1 VRKHIIVRAALL
13 ACTLAA
19 AGCKQE
25 TEVPEPIRPVLSAV
39 VEPRPLSGSSAA
51 GIIEP
56 RFKSDLGFR
65 LVGRLISRPVNVG
78 DPVVERQVLGNVDPT
93 ALELAVRSAQA
104 DLSKAKAQLVNARAD
119 EARKRRLIVTDATSR
134 QSVDN
139 AEEVRAGAE
148 STVARAQAN
157 LTKAVEQLGYAQ
169 LKAEFAGVV
178 LAVNADIGQV
188 VSPGQNV
195 VTVARPDV
203 REAVVDVGPEFP
215 VPLQIGLPFRVSL
228 QLLPDVYAEGLIRE
242 IAPQADAMTRTRRV
256 RISLN
261 DPPPGFRLG
270 ATVTAKLSKGQTPV
284 MQVPASAVLTKDDA
298 TFVWVV
304 DPASSTVSLNKVEL
318 MTGERDLRV
327 TGGLAPGT
335 RIATVGIHSLKPGQ
349 KVRIAEDTNP

>member
-1 VRKHIIVRAALL
+1 VRKRVIARAALL
-13 ACTLAA
+13 ACTLAT
-19 AGCKQE
+19 AGCQQE
-25 TEVPEPIRPVLSAV
+25 AEVPDPVRPVISAV
-39 VEPRPLSGSSAA
+39 VEPSPLAGASAA

-65 LVGRLISRPVNVG
+65 VVGRLISRPVNVG
-78 DPVVERQVLGNVDPT
+78 DSVVVGQILGTLDST

-119 EARKRRLIVTDATSR
+119 EERKRRLVASDATSR

-139 AEEVRAGAE
+139 AEQLRAGAE
-148 STVARAQAN
+148 STMARAQGN

-178 LAVNADIGQV
+178 IAVAADVGQV

-215 VPLQIGLPFRVSL
+215 VPLQTDLPFRVSL
-228 QLLPDVYAEGLIRE
+228 QLLPDVTAEGLIRE
-242 IAPQADAMTRTRRV
+242 IAPQADAVTRTRRV

-261 DPPPGFRLG
+261 DPPPSFRLG
-270 ATVTAKLSKGQTPV
+270 ATVTAKLSEDQAPI
-284 MQVPASAVLTKDDA
+284 MRVPASAVLTKDGA
-298 TFVWVV
+298 SFVWVV
-304 DPASSTVSLNKVEL
+304 NPASSTVSLNKVEL
-318 MTGERDLRV
+318 ATGEQGARV
-327 TGGLAPGT
+327 TGGLAPGI
-335 RIATVGIHSLKPGQ
+335 RIAIVGIHSLKPGQ